1 MLCVFPEQKKKD
13 SDDIDHDA
21 IAHRLK
27 QDVVSIKT
35 WYSIQLEH
43 ILFALDFSTVIAY
56 EALFVFPQYLH
67 LLG

>member
-1 MLCVFPEQKKKD
+1 MIVFSVTEIVKFTCVFPEQRKKE

-35 WYSIQLEH
+35 LSFYDY
-43 ILFALDFSTVIAY
+43 ALDFY
-56 EALFVFPQYLH
+56 EVLISYEVVGAL
-67 LLG
+67 

>member
-1 MLCVFPEQKKKD
+1 MLNLFDCVLPEQRKKE

-35 WYSIQLEH
+35 
-43 ILFALDFSTVIAY
+43 LFLVLY
-56 EALFVFPQYLH
+56 
-67 LLG
+67 

>member
-1 MLCVFPEQKKKD
+1 MIVFSVTEIVKFICVFPEQRKKE

-35 WYSIQLEH
+35 LSFYDY
-43 ILFALDFSTVIAY
+43 ALDFYEVVISY
-56 EALFVFPQYLH
+56 EVVGAL
-67 LLG
+67 

>member
-1 MLCVFPEQKKKD
+1 MIVFSVTEIVKFICVFPEQRKKE

-35 WYSIQLEH
+35 
-43 ILFALDFSTVIAY
+43 LFLV
-56 EALFVFPQYLH
+56 LH
-67 LLG
+67 